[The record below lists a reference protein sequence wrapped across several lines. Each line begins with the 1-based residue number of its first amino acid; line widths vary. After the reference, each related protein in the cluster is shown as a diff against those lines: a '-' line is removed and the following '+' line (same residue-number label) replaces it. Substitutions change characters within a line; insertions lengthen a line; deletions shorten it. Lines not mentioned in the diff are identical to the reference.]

1 MPSAKLL
8 IINRLG
14 LHARAAAKFMQT
26 AAAYICEINVEK
38 QAKSVNG
45 KSIMGLMML
54 AAARGSELTV
64 TTKGEDEDAALAALT
79 ELVNNRFGEPE

>member
-1 MPSAKLL
+1 
-8 IINRLG
+8 
-14 LHARAAAKFMQT
+14 
-26 AAAYICEINVEK
+26 VEK

-54 AAARGSELTV
+54 AASQGSELTV
-64 TTKGEDEDAALAALT
+64 TTKGEDEEAALAALT

>member
-1 MPSAKLL
+1 MPTATLK

-26 AAAYICEINVEK
+26 AAGYTCDIHVER
-38 QAKSVNG
+38 QGKSVNG

-54 AAARGSELTV
+54 AASQGSELTV
-64 TTKGEDEDAALAALT
+64 TTQGDGEDEALAALQA
-79 ELVNNRFGEPE
+79 LVDDRFGEPE